1 MRNRWSAA
9 NLPRALRLLSL
20 AVALPLAVAWP
31 LAVASRPLMAQQPTR
46 PPSSAA
52 QAAAAAEAKLRAQR
66 DELERVRRERAE
78 LERRMSSLQNTAHS
92 LTEEVSNLEEQADA
106 TARLVRSLDEQLA
119 SIGEEVESTS
129 GNLAQTEAQ
138 LTLKRDVLRRRLVDI
153 YKRGPLHSAEV
164 LLSAHSFGN
173 LVARYKYL
181 HILARR
187 DRALVQNV
195 ESLRNDIVSQRS
207 LLVRLQDELGRSRS
221 EKTGEEQRLRALEE
235 QRGRSLVQVQRT
247 AQQTRNRLAQI
258 QRDEARLANV
268 LASLEV
274 ARRRA
279 AALPNARPAA
289 PSTLRTTDL
298 GRLDWPVD
306 GQILYSFGRVVDAQ
320 SNTTTRW
327 NGVGIA
333 AALGTAVRA
342 VAAGEVVVADA
353 IGTYG
358 NTVIVQHG
366 GGDYSVYG
374 SLQRVD
380 VKKGARIVQGQ
391 SIGTVGKA
399 DPDLPAHLHF
409 EVRPQGRAV
418 DPLEWLRGR
427 AR

>member
-1 MRNRWSAA
+1 MRRRWSA
-9 NLPRALRLLSL
+9 PRALGLLSL
-20 AVALPLAVAWP
+20 AATLVAGGLARGA
-31 LAVASRPLMAQQPTR
+31 AAQQPAR
-46 PPSSAA
+46 PPSASA
-52 QAAAAAEAKLRAQR
+52 QAAAAAEARLRTQR

-78 LERRMSSLQNTAHS
+78 LERRMSSLQSTAHS
-92 LTEEVSNLEEQADA
+92 LTEEVTNLEEQRNA
-106 TARLVRSLDEQLA
+106 TERLVRSLDEQLA
-119 SIGEEVESTS
+119 SIGDEVESTS

-138 LTLKRDVLRRRLVDI
+138 LTVKREVLRRRLVDI
-153 YKRGPLHSAEV
+153 YKRGPLHTAEV
-164 LLSAHSFGN
+164 LHSAHSFGD

-207 LLVRLQDELGRSRS
+207 LLVRLQEELERSRG
-221 EKTGEEQRLRALEE
+221 EKSGEEQRLRALEE

-247 AQQTRNRLAQI
+247 TQQMRNRLAQI
-258 QRDEARLANV
+258 QRDEARLSNV
-268 LASLEV
+268 LASLET

-289 PSTLRTTDL
+289 PSTLKTADL
-298 GRLDWPVD
+298 GRLNWPVA
-306 GQILYSFGRVVDAQ
+306 GEILYRFGRVVDAQ
-320 SNTTTRW
+320 SNTATRW

-333 AALGTAVRA
+333 AALGTSVRA

-358 NTVIVQHG
+358 NTAVIVQHG

-380 VKKGARIVQGQ
+380 VRKGAQVVQGQ
-391 SIGTVGKA
+391 SVGTVGKA

-418 DPLEWLRGR
+418 DPLEWLRGQGR
-427 AR
+427 